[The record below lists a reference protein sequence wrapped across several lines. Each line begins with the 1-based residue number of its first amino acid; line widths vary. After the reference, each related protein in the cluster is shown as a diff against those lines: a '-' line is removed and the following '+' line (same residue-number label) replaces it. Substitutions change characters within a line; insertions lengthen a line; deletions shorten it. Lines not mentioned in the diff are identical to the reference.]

1 MDSAFRSL
9 LISQYYIELILQR
22 LARTLPKNI
31 NYDTYLQYVTINSEL
46 NSICRGLWH
55 NRVKKNAKKYE
66 LIIGGKITQ
75 YNIVMNDIMEKF
87 FTDLKN
93 SLIII
98 SEYHPMVNRI
108 NNDISDCIDYITT
121 DISSTANYP

>member
-9 LISQYYIELILQR
+9 LISRYYIELILQR

-31 NYDTYLQYVTINSEL
+31 NYDTYLQYTIIDGEL
-46 NSICRGLWH
+46 NSICRGLWY

-66 LIIGGKITQ
+66 LIIGDKITQ
-75 YNIVMNDIMEKF
+75 YNIAMNVIMEKF

-93 SLIII
+93 SLIVIG
-98 SEYHPMVNRI
+98 EYHPMVNRI

-121 DISSTANYP
+121 DISLTANYP